1 MGLHEL
7 ITESWDDYVERAVE
21 LTADVQALDRLRSR
35 VRAAFDASGRRD
47 ELGFT
52 RRFEGVLADLFNQW
66 RRRRNAV
73 AA

>member
-1 MGLHEL
+1 MTHCYAVV
-7 ITESWDDYVERAVE
+7 DRNRVEF
-21 LTADVQALDRLRSR
+21 LC
-35 VRAAFDASGRRD
+35 DASGRRD